1 MKLLPMSQGYETMV
15 DDDVYEW
22 AKKDTWCAK
31 KDKHTTYAR
40 RYEGSG
46 DNQKVIYLHR
56 EIMGTPS
63 GEDCDHKDGNGLNNQ
78 RSNIRNATR
87 SQNQM
92 NSRKVVSQNGKAT
105 SSRYK
110 GVYWN
115 KHGGEW
121 KAGIQ
126 IRGKTIHLGRFV
138 SEKDAARAY
147 DKEATR
153 LFGEFAK
160 VNAVVHLEL
169 GGT

>member
-1 MKLLPMSQGYETMV
+1 MKLLPMTQGYETMV

-22 AKKDTWCAK
+22 AKKYTWCAK
-31 KDKHTTYAR
+31 KAKHTTYAI

-46 DNQKVIYLHR
+46 DTRKTIYLHR
-56 EIMGTPS
+56 EIMKTPP
-63 GEDCDHKDGNGLNNQ
+63 GQQCDHKDWNGLNNQ
-78 RSNIRNATR
+78 RYSLRNATP
-87 SQNQM
+87 SQNNM
-92 NSRKVVSQNGKAT
+92 NSRKRVVQNGKAA

-110 GVYWN
+110 GVSWH
-115 KHGGEW
+115 KHGGKW
-121 KAGIQ
+121 MAHIR
-126 IRGKTIHLGRFV
+126 IRGKGIHLGGFV